1 MSNMEGKH
9 LIAVTN
15 RHLCKQPFLDVI
27 KNLTRRDLKTIVL
40 REKDLT
46 EEEYL
51 KLAGQCK
58 EICEET
64 GASLTLHNFVNAA
77 RTLKIDRIH
86 LPFPMFLKEAGN
98 LDDFTSV
105 STSIHKPE
113 EAKKAQDLGADF
125 VFAGHVF
132 VTDCKKGLKPRGL
145 DFLRQTVEC
154 AEIPVYGI
162 GGIHREN
169 MDQIME
175 TGAAGACMMSEF
187 MKLSV

>member
-1 MSNMEGKH
+1 MEGKH

-15 RHLCKQPFLDVI
+15 RHLCEQPFLDVI
-27 KNLTRRDLKTIVL
+27 KNLARRDLKTIVL

-64 GASLTLHNFVNAA
+64 GALLTLHNFVNAA
-77 RTLKIDRIH
+77 RALKIDRIH
-86 LPFPMFLKEAGN
+86 LPFPVFLKEAGN